1 MEKIFI
7 LDSLGYLFR
16 SYYAIRNLSRKTG
29 ESTNALYGFVRAI
42 LKIKKDFGP
51 THLVAVFDGPNN
63 RKKRAAIYPEYKAN
77 RLSPPED
84 LPHQFEWAYQFC
96 ELANIPRIRLDEV
109 EADDAMATIALW
121 AASKGAKAYICTS
134 DKDLFQLVSD
144 NISILNTHKNNLIY
158 DAQGVK
164 EHFGVWPSQIL
175 DYLSIVGDASDN
187 IPGVK
192 SFGPK
197 TAQTLLEK
205 AENLDRIIQDPAAYL
220 NAKKQEVF
228 SSQLDQLKIS
238 RQLITLF
245 TDIEVPKEADFYQ
258 LQEPD
263 SKSLMLFYEDMSFNT
278 LLKEHREQYTQEK
291 KPTAPTIET
300 HVIQD
305 LDLLQNLVEELSKQ
319 KEICVD
325 TETTGLNRLQD
336 EIIGIGIGYAPGH
349 IWYIPLNGR
358 LVPKDVFKIMRPLF
372 ENPNIGF
379 YGHHMKYDLHLFLNH
394 DIEIS
399 NIIGD
404 TMLMSYLLTPHLR
417 QHSLDDL
424 SLNHFNHQKISIKE
438 LIGTGKNQKSMAD
451 VPIEQVAPYCGEDI
465 WMTIRLKELFEEE
478 LESNKLMELYQ
489 EVELPLIKVL
499 LKMERSGIY
508 VDTEELNCMKLELN
522 TSLTQLEEETYA
534 LAGEKFNLKSPKQL
548 GEVLYQKLEIQPLK
562 KTKTGYSTNAETL
575 ELLQDTHP
583 IISKILHFRLLE
595 KLRSTYVESLVH
607 EVNPKTERIHCN
619 FNQTI
624 TATGRLSCQNPNLQN
639 IPIRTK
645 EGKKIRAAFKPQ
657 REGWTFLA
665 ADYSQIELRLLAHF
679 SEDPILL
686 ETFQNNE
693 DVHSQTAS
701 KIFNIPLDQVTKEA
715 RSLAKAV
722 NFGIIYGQQAFGLS
736 KQLKIGVSEA
746 KTFIESYF
754 NRYRRVRDYLEST
767 KEEAH
772 KKGYTE
778 TLFGRKRPLPE
789 IQSSNK
795 LLKHAAERLAVNSPI
810 QGSNADIIKLAM
822 IQIEAFLEKKNKK
835 SLMLL
840 QIHDELL
847 FEVNNQELEDIK
859 DLVKEKMECIIELKV
874 PLIVDIKIGK
884 NWKEC

>member
-42 LKIKKDFGP
+42 LKIKKDFAP

-63 RKKRAAIYPEYKAN
+63 TKKRAAIYPEYKAN
-77 RLSPPED
+77 RQSPPED

-134 DKDLFQLVSD
+134 DKDLFQLVSE
-144 NISILNTHKNNLIY
+144 NISILNTNKNNLIY

-164 EHFGVWPSQIL
+164 DHFGVWPSQIL
-175 DYLSIVGDASDN
+175 DYLSIIGDASDN
-187 IPGVK
+187 IPGIQ

-205 AENLDRIIQDPAAYL
+205 AETLDAIIKDPAAYL
-220 NAKKQEVF
+220 NEKKQEVF

-245 TDIEVPKEADFYQ
+245 TNIEVPKEADFYK

-278 LLKEHREQYTQEK
+278 LLKEHSTQLTQKEK
-291 KPTAPTIET
+291 PSVPKIET
-300 HVIQD
+300 KVIQD
-305 LDLLQNLVEELSKQ
+305 LDLLKSLVEELSKQ
-319 KEICVD
+319 KEICID

-336 EIIGIGIGYAPGH
+336 EIIGIGIGYGPQQ

-358 LVPKDVFKIMRPLF
+358 LASKDVFNIIRPLF
-372 ENPNIGF
+372 ENPKVGF
-379 YGHHMKYDLHLFLNH
+379 YGHHLKYDLHLFLNH
-394 DIEIS
+394 DIEIA
-399 NIIGD
+399 NVVGD

-424 SLNHFNHQKISIKE
+424 SLTHFNHQKISIKE

-465 WMTIRLKELFEEE
+465 WMTFCLKELFEQE
-478 LESNKLMELYQ
+478 LEENKLMEVYQ
-489 EVELPLIKVL
+489 KIELPLIKVL

-508 VDTEELNCMKLELN
+508 VDTEELNRMKLEL
-522 TSLTQLEEETYA
+522 TTDLSQLEEETYA

-548 GEVLYQKLEIQPLK
+548 GKVLYQKLEITPLK

-583 IISKILHFRLLE
+583 IIGKILHFRLLE

-607 EVNPKTERIHCN
+607 EVDPKTARIHCN

-639 IPIRTK
+639 IPIRTQ
-645 EGKKIRAAFKPQ
+645 EGKKIRAAFMPQ
-657 REGWTFLA
+657 KEGWTFLA

-686 ETFQNNE
+686 ETFRNNE
-693 DVHSQTAS
+693 DVHAQTAS
-701 KIFNIPLDQVTKEA
+701 KIFNIPLDKVTKEE

-736 KQLKIGVSEA
+736 KQLKISVSEA
-746 KTFIESYF
+746 KTFIQSYF
-754 NRYRRVRDYLEST
+754 NRYQRVRDYLEST

-772 KKGYTE
+772 TKGYTE
-778 TLFGRKRPLPE
+778 TLFGRRRPIPE
-789 IQSSNK
+789 IKSSNK

-810 QGSNADIIKLAM
+810 QGTNADIIKLAM
-822 IQIEAFLEKKNKK
+822 IQIETFLETTSKK

-859 DLVKEKMECIIELKV
+859 GVVQKEMERVIELKV
-874 PLIVDIKIGK
+874 PLTVDIKIGK